1 VDCHRIEDGDTYKGY
16 IMRTKFF
23 AALLCCCTL
32 TVATA
37 SDRQIL
43 TTDLRDFPG
52 QYDLVDGCL
61 LNITQRGHRL
71 IMQVENQPEAEIVA
85 IGSAA
90 FVTKS
95 GQVRLEFVQ
104 YPNGN
109 APAVRVIDTSG
120 TSQHVCQRPA
130 TDLRNGTH
138 LVPKTMPGP
147 NAVPPSRI
155 N

>member
-1 VDCHRIEDGDTYKGY
+1 
-16 IMRTKFF
+16 MRTKFF
-23 AALLCCCTL
+23 AVLLGCCTL

-43 TTDLRDFPG
+43 TTALQDFQG
-52 QYDLVDGCL
+52 QYDLADGCL

-71 IMQVENQPEAEIVA
+71 VMQWENQPEAEIVA
-85 IGSAA
+85 NGSAA

-109 APAVRVIDTSG
+109 VSAVRVTDTSG
-120 TSQHVCQRPA
+120 TSQHSCQRP
-130 TDLRNGTH
+130 TPDLRNGSH
-138 LVPKTMPGP
+138 LVLKTVSGS
-147 NAVPPSRI
+147 NGVPSSEI

>member
-1 VDCHRIEDGDTYKGY
+1 
-16 IMRTKFF
+16 MRTKFF
-23 AALLCCCTL
+23 AALLGCCTL

-37 SDRQIL
+37 SERQML
-43 TTDLRDFPG
+43 TTDLQDFQG

-61 LNITQRGHRL
+61 LSITQRGHRL
-71 IMQVENQPEAEIVA
+71 IMQLENQPEAEIVA
-85 IGSAA
+85 IGSAV

-109 APAVRVIDTSG
+109 VPAVRVIDTSG
-120 TSQHVCQRPA
+120 TRQHSCQRPA
-130 TDLRNGTH
+130 LDLRNGFH
-138 LVPKTMPGP
+138 LVPKTVSGP
-147 NAVPPSRI
+147 NGVPPSRI

>member
-1 VDCHRIEDGDTYKGY
+1 
-16 IMRTKFF
+16 MRTKFF
-23 AALLCCCTL
+23 AALFCCCAL

-43 TTDLRDFPG
+43 TADLQDFQG
-52 QYDLVDGCL
+52 QYDLADGCL

-71 IMQVENQPEAEIVA
+71 MMQLENQPEAEIVA

-109 APAVRVIDTSG
+109 VPAVHVIDTSG
-120 TSQHVCQRPA
+120 TKQHVCQRPA
-130 TDLRNGTH
+130 PDLRYDSH
-138 LVPKTMPGP
+138 LVPKTVSGP
-147 NAVPPSRI
+147 NGVLPSRT

>member
-1 VDCHRIEDGDTYKGY
+1 
-16 IMRTKFF
+16 MRTKFF
-23 AALLCCCTL
+23 AALLGCCTL

-37 SDRQIL
+37 SDQKIL
-43 TTDLRDFPG
+43 TTDLQDFQG

-71 IMQVENQPEAEIVA
+71 IMQLENQPEAEIVA
-85 IGSAA
+85 IDSAA

-104 YPNGN
+104 YQNGN
-109 APAVRVIDTSG
+109 VPAVRVIDTSG
-120 TSQHVCQRPA
+120 TSQHSCQRAAP
-130 TDLRNGTH
+130 DLHNGSH
-138 LVPKTMPGP
+138 RVPKTVSGP
-147 NAVPPSRI
+147 NGVPPSRI